1 MPSHSQQADVDSA
14 AFPQFNM
21 LNGNQ
26 NHVAIKLSTAEKTA
40 LSRHGMPQLTDNMIE
55 CYDRNWLAVSGIDD
69 V

>member
-1 MPSHSQQADVDSA
+1 MPSHSQLADVDSVVL
-14 AFPQFNM
+14 PQFKM

-26 NHVAIKLSTAEKTA
+26 NHVATELSTAEKTA

-55 CYDRNWLAVSGIDD
+55 CYDRNWLAVSRIDD